1 MSEPILQFRDVT
13 LTYRGDDHPD
23 RTVLREVSLDV
34 RPGEAVAL
42 VGRSGSGKSSL
53 LHVAA
58 GITVPTAGRVLL
70 AGEDLGAGSE
80 RERTL
85 LRRHHVGLV
94 FQFFHLLPHLSVAE
108 NVALPG
114 WISGL
119 DPRRVR
125 DRAADLLDQVG
136 LADRAD
142 EPVGR
147 LSGGEMQRVAICRA
161 LLRAPKLVLA
171 DEPTGSLDDRTGQA
185 VMGLLRDLTRSE
197 GGGLLYVTHS
207 RDLAAAADRTLG
219 LADGRLAA
227 GQPA

>member
-1 MSEPILQFRDVT
+1 
-13 LTYRGDDHPD
+13 
-23 RTVLREVSLDV
+23 
-34 RPGEAVAL
+34 
-42 VGRSGSGKSSL
+42 
-53 LHVAA
+53 
-58 GITVPTAGRVLL
+58 
-70 AGEDLGAGSE
+70 
-80 RERTL
+80 
-85 LRRHHVGLV
+85 
-94 FQFFHLLPHLSVAE
+94 VAE